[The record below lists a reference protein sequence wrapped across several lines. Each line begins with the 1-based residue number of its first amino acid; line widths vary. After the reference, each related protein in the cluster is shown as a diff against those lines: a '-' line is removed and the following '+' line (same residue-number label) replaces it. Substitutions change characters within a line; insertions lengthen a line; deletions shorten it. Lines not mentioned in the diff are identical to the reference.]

1 MKGFRVVEEED
12 GAIGV
17 YLEQF
22 PWDWFQS
29 KEEAED
35 FIDHMAR
42 LDRLETRFIAWLK
55 EATEELGLHDELETL
70 MSLQVTINNLVY
82 TLSHP
87 RERKG

>member
-29 KEEAED
+29 REEAED
-35 FIDHMAR
+35 FIDQMAR
-42 LDRLETRFIAWLK
+42 LDHLETRFIAWLK
-55 EATEELGLHDELETL
+55 EATEELGLHDQLEAP
-70 MSLQVTINNLVY
+70 MMLQVTVSNLVY
-82 TLSHP
+82 SLSHP
-87 RERKG
+87 RECQG